1 MEKLIF
7 TLIFIMPIVNKVY
20 CQEISLYDSNGEA
33 VAYIDFD
40 DDATIYL
47 WKGTPV
53 AFLEK
58 DGSDICVFGFNGSF
72 LGWYDDGI
80 IYDKKGYVVGAREG
94 AIRMLTKLERLKG
107 LQELTPLRPLT
118 PLTPLQPLWKTSWS
132 NTSLTEFLFFGKD

>member
-1 MEKLIF
+1 MVPL
-7 TLIFIMPIVNKVY
+7 LHG
-20 CQEISLYDSNGEA
+20 QEVSLFDSDGEA

-40 DDATIYL
+40 DEATIYL

-72 LGWYDDGI
+72 LGWYENGI
-80 IYDKKGYVVGAREG
+80 IYDEAGYVVGAKES
-94 AIRMLTKLERLKG
+94 AVNMLTKLEGLKG

-118 PLTPLQPLWKTSWS
+118 PLTPLQPLLKNSWS
-132 NTSLTEFLFFGKD
+132 NTSLLEFLYFGK